1 MTRESST
8 IKVNPSLLIW
18 TCTFER
24 NPIHLRR
31 ESIWRIDVVS
41 AINVGG
47 QFMVRVNVSLWYLDD
62 DDDDDEG
69 EEEERIVVGS
79 WYDVSHN

>member
-1 MTRESST
+1 
-8 IKVNPSLLIW
+8 
-18 TCTFER
+18 
-24 NPIHLRR
+24 
-31 ESIWRIDVVS
+31 
-41 AINVGG
+41 
-47 QFMVRVNVSLWYLDD
+47 MVRVNVSLWYLDD